1 MAADPGNSRP
11 AKVSGG
17 LPIRAIERLAAIRPW
32 QRCPIR
38 EGLKDMMVRSAQPED
53 VAGLAA
59 LKEAWAQ
66 LSRPISE
73 SERREFADDLA
84 AWMRSQGPALVCR
97 VAEIDGE
104 LVGMA
109 WLVLFER
116 VPDIHDRTRLTGDIQ
131 SVYVLPQHRQRGI
144 GRALVRSLIDAADER
159 GVPRVTV
166 SANTAAAAIY
176 SAEGFVTAPYLLE
189 RHRP

>member
-1 MAADPGNSRP
+1 M
-11 AKVSGG
+11 
-17 LPIRAIERLAAIRPW
+17 I
-32 QRCPIR
+32 
-38 EGLKDMMVRSAQPED
+38 VRSAQPGD

-59 LKEAWAQ
+59 LKGTWAQ
-66 LSRPISE
+66 LSRPVSE
-73 SERREFADDLA
+73 SERREFAEDLA
-84 AWMRSQGPALVCR
+84 AWMRSQGQALECH

-131 SVYVLPQHRQRGI
+131 SVYVRPQYRQQGI
-144 GRALVRSLIDAADER
+144 GRALVRSLIDAADGR

-166 SANTAAAAIY
+166 SANAAAAAIY

-189 RHRP
+189 RPHR

>member
-1 MAADPGNSRP
+1 MEDNM
-11 AKVSGG
+11 
-17 LPIRAIERLAAIRPW
+17 II
-32 QRCPIR
+32 
-38 EGLKDMMVRSAQPED
+38 RSAQPKD
-53 VAGLAA
+53 VRGLVA
-59 LKEAWAQ
+59 LKEAWAE
-66 LSRPISE
+66 LSRPVSE
-73 SERREFADDLA
+73 SERREFGEDLA
-84 AWMRSQGPALVCR
+84 AWMRSQGQALMCR

-144 GRALVRSLIDAADER
+144 GGELVRSLTDAADER

-166 SANTAAAAIY
+166 SANAAAASIY
-176 SAEGFVTAPYLLE
+176 SAEGFLTAPYLLE
-189 RHRP
+189 RPGRRSRR

>member
-1 MAADPGNSRP
+1 MEDN
-11 AKVSGG
+11 V
-17 LPIRAIERLAAIRPW
+17 I
-32 QRCPIR
+32 
-38 EGLKDMMVRSAQPED
+38 VRSAQPED
-53 VAGLAA
+53 VPGLAA

-66 LSRPISE
+66 LSHPVSE
-73 SERREFADDLA
+73 SERREFAEDLA
-84 AWMRSQGPALVCR
+84 AWMRSQGQALLCH
-97 VAEIDGE
+97 VAEADGQ

-166 SANTAAAAIY
+166 SANAAAAAMY
-176 SAEGFVTAPYLLE
+176 SAEGFGTARYLLE
-189 RHRP
+189 RSHR

>member
-1 MAADPGNSRP
+1 M
-11 AKVSGG
+11 
-17 LPIRAIERLAAIRPW
+17 II
-32 QRCPIR
+32 
-38 EGLKDMMVRSAQPED
+38 RSAQPKD
-53 VAGLAA
+53 VRGLAA
-59 LKEAWAQ
+59 LKEAWAE
-66 LSRPISE
+66 LSRPVSE
-73 SERREFADDLA
+73 SERREFGEDLA
-84 AWMRSQGPALVCR
+84 AWMRSQGQALMCR

-144 GRALVRSLIDAADER
+144 GRELVRSLTDAADER

-166 SANTAAAAIY
+166 SANAAAASIY
-176 SAEGFVTAPYLLE
+176 SAEGFLTAPYLLE
-189 RHRP
+189 RPGRRSRR

>member
-1 MAADPGNSRP
+1 M
-11 AKVSGG
+11 
-17 LPIRAIERLAAIRPW
+17 II
-32 QRCPIR
+32 
-38 EGLKDMMVRSAQPED
+38 RSAQPKD
-53 VAGLAA
+53 VRGLVA
-59 LKEAWAQ
+59 LKEAWAE
-66 LSRPISE
+66 LSRPVSE
-73 SERREFADDLA
+73 SERREFGEDLA
-84 AWMRSQGPALVCR
+84 AWMRSQGQALMCR

-144 GRALVRSLIDAADER
+144 GRELVRSLTDAADER

-166 SANTAAAAIY
+166 SANAAAASIY
-176 SAEGFVTAPYLLE
+176 SAEGFLTAPYLLE
-189 RHRP
+189 RPGRRSRR

>member
-1 MAADPGNSRP
+1 MIIG
-11 AKVSGG
+11 
-17 LPIRAIERLAAIRPW
+17 
-32 QRCPIR
+32 
-38 EGLKDMMVRSAQPED
+38 SAQTED
-53 VAGLAA
+53 VTRLAA

-66 LSRPISE
+66 LSRPVSE
-73 SERREFADDLA
+73 SERGEFAEDLA
-84 AWMRSQGPALVCR
+84 AWMRSQGQALMCH

-144 GRALVRSLIDAADER
+144 GRELVRSLTDAADER

-166 SANTAAAAIY
+166 SANAAAAALY
-176 SAEGFVTAPYLLE
+176 SAEGFVSAPYLLE
-189 RHRP
+189 RPHP

>member
-1 MAADPGNSRP
+1 M
-11 AKVSGG
+11 
-17 LPIRAIERLAAIRPW
+17 I
-32 QRCPIR
+32 
-38 EGLKDMMVRSAQPED
+38 VRSAQSQD
-53 VAGLAA
+53 VMRLAA

-66 LSRPISE
+66 LSRPVSE
-73 SERREFADDLA
+73 SEQREFAEDLA
-84 AWMRSQGPALVCR
+84 GWMRSQGQALECR

-144 GRALVRSLIDAADER
+144 GRAPVRSLIDAADER

-166 SANTAAAAIY
+166 SANAAAASIY

-189 RHRP
+189 RPLLEVPGPAGSLNE

>member
-1 MAADPGNSRP
+1 MEDN
-11 AKVSGG
+11 
-17 LPIRAIERLAAIRPW
+17 II
-32 QRCPIR
+32 
-38 EGLKDMMVRSAQPED
+38 VRSAQPED
-53 VAGLAA
+53 IAGLAA

-66 LSRPISE
+66 LSRPVSE
-73 SERREFADDLA
+73 SERREFAEDLS
-84 AWMRSQGPALVCR
+84 AWVRSQGQALICL
-97 VAEIDGE
+97 VAEINGE

-144 GRALVRSLIDAADER
+144 GSALVRSLLHESDER

-166 SANTAAAAIY
+166 SANAAAAALY
-176 SAEGFVTAPYLLE
+176 SAEGFMTAPFLLE
-189 RHRP
+189 RPHR

>member
-1 MAADPGNSRP
+1 
-11 AKVSGG
+11 V
-17 LPIRAIERLAAIRPW
+17 
-32 QRCPIR
+32 
-38 EGLKDMMVRSAQPED
+38 KDNMIVRSAQPED
-53 VAGLAA
+53 VARLAA

-66 LSRPISE
+66 LSRPASE
-73 SERREFADDLA
+73 SERREFAEDLA
-84 AWMRSQGPALVCR
+84 AWMRSQGQALVCH

-131 SVYVLPQHRQRGI
+131 SVYVLPQHRQQGI
-144 GRALVRSLIDAADER
+144 GSALVRSLTDAADER

-166 SANTAAAAIY
+166 SANAAATAMY
-176 SAEGFVTAPYLLE
+176 SAEGFVASPHLLE
-189 RHRP
+189 RTYR

>member
-1 MAADPGNSRP
+1 M
-11 AKVSGG
+11 
-17 LPIRAIERLAAIRPW
+17 II
-32 QRCPIR
+32 
-38 EGLKDMMVRSAQPED
+38 RSAEPED
-53 VAGLAA
+53 VTGLAA

-66 LSRPISE
+66 LSRPASE
-73 SERREFADDLA
+73 SERRTFAEDLA
-84 AWMRSQGPALVCR
+84 AWMRSQGQGLICR

-144 GRALVRSLIDAADER
+144 GRELVRSLTDAADER

-166 SANTAAAAIY
+166 SANAAAASIY

-189 RHRP
+189 RPHR

>member
-1 MAADPGNSRP
+1 M
-11 AKVSGG
+11 
-17 LPIRAIERLAAIRPW
+17 II
-32 QRCPIR
+32 
-38 EGLKDMMVRSAQPED
+38 RSAQPKD
-53 VAGLAA
+53 VRGLVA
-59 LKEAWAQ
+59 LKEAWAE
-66 LSRPISE
+66 LSRPVSE
-73 SERREFADDLA
+73 SERREFGEDLA
-84 AWMRSQGPALVCR
+84 AWMRSQGQALMCR

-144 GRALVRSLIDAADER
+144 GGELVRSLTDAADER

-166 SANTAAAAIY
+166 SANAAAASIY
-176 SAEGFVTAPYLLE
+176 SAEGFLTAPYLLE
-189 RHRP
+189 RPGRRSRR

>member
-1 MAADPGNSRP
+1 M
-11 AKVSGG
+11 
-17 LPIRAIERLAAIRPW
+17 I
-32 QRCPIR
+32 
-38 EGLKDMMVRSAQPED
+38 VRSAQPDD

-66 LSRPISE
+66 LSRPVSE
-73 SERREFADDLA
+73 SERREFAEDLA
-84 AWMRSQGPALVCR
+84 AWMRSQGQALECH

-131 SVYVLPQHRQRGI
+131 SVYVLPQYRQQGI
-144 GRALVRSLIDAADER
+144 GSALVRSLTDAADER
-159 GVPRVTV
+159 GVLRVTV
-166 SANTAAAAIY
+166 SANAAAAAMY
-176 SAEGFVTAPYLLE
+176 SATGFVTAPYLFE
-189 RHRP
+189 RPHR